1 MDNRQIKYDDLENKW
16 VGIYRINVVQC
27 ALQSVQVRMKYHCVM
42 STVCVL
48 AMITVQLADMMSHMW
63 NQQ

>member
-1 MDNRQIKYDDLENKW
+1 
-16 VGIYRINVVQC
+16 VQC
-27 ALQSVQVRMKYHCVM
+27 ALQSVQVRMKFQCAV
-42 STVCVL
+42 STVYVL